1 MKLRRRRFLRVVTG
15 GTALLVLSRF
25 AQADSYPSRPVHW
38 ITGFA
43 PGGIS
48 SILAR
53 MIGQRLSER
62 LGQPFVIENRPGAGS
77 TIAAEAVAKA
87 APDGYTLYWAT
98 SSDAINASL
107 RDNLSFNFI
116 RDIAPVIG
124 ITRVPNV
131 VVVNLS
137 VPVKTIPEFIAYAKT
152 NPGKLN
158 MASSGNGTTSHVTGE
173 LFKMMNGVNLV
184 HVPYRGS
191 GLAMTDMFG
200 DQSR

>member
-1 MKLRRRRFLRVVTG
+1 MKLRRREIPPSGNRWHRTMGTVAFRTG
-15 GTALLVLSRF
+15 GQLS
-25 AQADSYPSRPVHW
+25 V
-38 ITGFA
+38 A
-43 PGGIS
+43 PGSLDHWLCPRRIS

-62 LGQPFVIENRPGAGS
+62 LGEPFVIENRPGAGS

-137 VPVKTIPEFIAYAKT
+137 VRVKS
-152 NPGKLN
+152 NP
-158 MASSGNGTTSHVTGE
+158 
-173 LFKMMNGVNLV
+173 
-184 HVPYRGS
+184 
-191 GLAMTDMFG
+191 
-200 DQSR
+200 